1 MKDKFLWMFLIFVLL
16 ACKENKN
23 ELKDLEN
30 MVMNNPFQKI
40 KSVDSIL
47 VKVDLI
53 ENSKQPK
60 DSLLAKFY
68 YQAGMRLYQL
78 SEYQMGKEFFSQ
90 AQDLYTQNKMP
101 KKAIQMLSNQA
112 VLTEIEGDYSKAIHM
127 YLEALQYY
135 QEIQDSTAIAK
146 VFANLGVLYE
156 EMEFPKKAIYYHQK
170 AILVR
175 QLTKDSIGLAKV
187 YNNIGV
193 LYEELLKEDDS
204 ALLYYQKA
212 LPIFKIKSKSK
223 AATTYNNIAKILI
236 NQKKYSLAEEYL
248 NKAVFWSQEEANSSN
263 IKAHLLRNFGELY
276 IAQKKYD
283 KAKEALVQC
292 YQLFSANGER
302 KKVLEVYS
310 LLSQLS
316 YYRGEYILAAT
327 YMTRYTNLKDTLL
340 SIENRKLVTQIEGQY
355 QLQEKNKAIEMLKL
369 KNLAN
374 QRKINL
380 RNIIT
385 FSIIS
390 ILLLIIAL
398 FYLYFRKEKLVQSQ
412 MRLELQNYLLEINHY
427 KQAIEVNNKQK
438 EELSRNRFKEFELT
452 EREGDILLK
461 IAQGL
466 TNAEIAEAL
475 FLSTNTIK
483 THIKNIYIKLDVK
496 NRVEAVRRIN

>member
-1 MKDKFLWMFLIFVLL
+1 LI
-16 ACKENKN
+16 
-23 ELKDLEN
+23 
-30 MVMNNPFQKI
+30 
-40 KSVDSIL
+40 
-47 VKVDLI
+47 
-53 ENSKQPK
+53 
-60 DSLLAKFY
+60 
-68 YQAGMRLYQL
+68 
-78 SEYQMGKEFFSQ
+78 
-90 AQDLYTQNKMP
+90 
-101 KKAIQMLSNQA
+101 
-112 VLTEIEGDYSKAIHM
+112 
-127 YLEALQYY
+127 
-135 QEIQDSTAIAK
+135 
-146 VFANLGVLYE
+146 
-156 EMEFPKKAIYYHQK
+156 
-170 AILVR
+170 
-175 QLTKDSIGLAKV
+175 KDSIGLAKV

-204 ALLYYQKA
+204 ALLYYRKA
-212 LPIFKIKSKSK
+212 LPIFIIKSKSK

-236 NQKKYSLAEEYL
+236 HQKKYSLAEEYL
-248 NKAVFWSQEEANSSN
+248 NKAVSWNQEEAENS

-283 KAKEALVQC
+283 KAREVLVDC

-316 YYRGEYILAAT
+316 YYQGEYILAAT

-340 SIENRKLVTQIEGQY
+340 SIENRKLVAQMEGQY
-355 QLQEKNKAIEMLKL
+355 QLQEKNKAIKLLKL
-369 KNLAN
+369 KSLAN
-374 QRKINL
+374 QRKIKM

-427 KQAIEVNNKQK
+427 KQAIEVSNKQK